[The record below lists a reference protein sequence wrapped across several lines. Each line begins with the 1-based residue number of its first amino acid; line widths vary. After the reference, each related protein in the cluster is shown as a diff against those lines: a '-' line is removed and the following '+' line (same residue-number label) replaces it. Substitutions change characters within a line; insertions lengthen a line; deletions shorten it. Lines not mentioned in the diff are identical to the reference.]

1 MFPYHQSDE
10 VVWQFSSIPNQ
21 EDRMP
26 QYNDEANTI
35 INKNIMRRDTERQRR
50 KKMAILNASLRS
62 LLPMEMIKGKRSL
75 SDHTNKAMNYITY
88 LKNKIQELSVRRNEL
103 KILSNLSVVVQ
114 PCCDGVQ
121 ILVTTNVNEGL
132 LLSEVLEILLREGL
146 DVVHCFSSREYE
158 RLIYSIQSKGNDLGC
173 LDLSGLQQKLND
185 LILSSRYI

>member
-1 MFPYHQSDE
+1 
-10 VVWQFSSIPNQ
+10 
-21 EDRMP
+21 MP
-26 QYNDEANTI
+26 QYQVPDQCLTHQILDNDEANTI
-35 INKNIMRRDTERQRR
+35 INKKIMRRDTERQRR
-50 KKMAILNASLRS
+50 KKMAILNASLLS
-62 LLPMEMIKGKRSL
+62 LLPMEMIKGKRSA
-75 SDHTNKAMNYITY
+75 SDHTNEAMNYITY

-103 KILSNLSVVVQ
+103 KNLSNLSEVQ

-146 DVVHCFSSREYE
+146 DVVHCFSSRENE

>member
-62 LLPMEMIKGKRSL
+62 LLPMEMIKVRIYEPSF
-75 SDHTNKAMNYITY
+75 SSFICYIT
-88 LKNKIQELSVRRNEL
+88 LIEFQCSVKTWL
-103 KILSNLSVVVQ
+103 CILFFFLALHN
-114 PCCDGVQ
+114 CCFG
-121 ILVTTNVNEGL
+121 G
-132 LLSEVLEILLREGL
+132 
-146 DVVHCFSSREYE
+146 F
-158 RLIYSIQSKGNDLGC
+158 LGEA
-173 LDLSGLQQKLND
+173 LA
-185 LILSSRYI
+185 I

>member
-35 INKNIMRRDTERQRR
+35 INKNIIRRDTERQRR

-62 LLPMEMIKGKRSL
+62 LLPMEMIKGKRSV
-75 SDHTNKAMNYITY
+75 SDHTNEAMNYITY

-103 KILSNLSVVVQ
+103 KSLSNLSVVVQ

-132 LLSEVLEILLREGL
+132 LLSEVLETLLREGL
-146 DVVHCFSSREYE
+146 DVVHCFRVENM
-158 RLIYSIQSKGNDLGC
+158 KG
-173 LDLSGLQQKLND
+173 
-185 LILSSRYI
+185 